1 MARKRKIK
9 EIKDGGNL
17 IGTIDIVKVSKGIDT
32 IAGVMV
38 KHGLNHL
45 SEDEWEKIKVFKSV
59 KANLEKENYVVKG
72 VSKKSFGDDKKDKD
86 KKDKK

>member
-9 EIKDGGNL
+9 EVKDGSNL
-17 IGTIDIVKVSKGIDT
+17 IGTIDIIKVSKGIDT
-32 IAGVMV
+32 IVGVMI

-45 SEDEWEKIKVFKSV
+45 SEDDWEKIKVFKSV
-59 KANLEKENYVVKG
+59 KANLEKENYVAKE
-72 VSKKSFGDDKKDKD
+72 VSKKSSWDDKKDKD